1 MIVVFDTAVLVF
13 VVDEHAKAP
22 LDPATKKPVTDCQA
36 RVNHLIAT
44 LQRERATII
53 IPTPTLAEI
62 LVGAGPAM
70 AEWLST
76 LRRTKHV
83 KIVPFDERAA
93 IEHALREA
101 DRKAARAAGMPRAK
115 AKFDDQI
122 IAIAV
127 TERASVIYSDDPH
140 IQKRAPKGIKVVGIA
155 ELQLPPETQQGQ
167 LPFEGPDPAE
177 PTPEPEATPQGKAAA
192 DADGT
197 PPEAPVPDSKADHR
211 RGLEP
216 SENDMTGEPTPTPNC
231 AREPDGSQLPDKGA
245 EPTATEKKPPADR

>member
-1 MIVVFDTAVLVF
+1 M
-13 VVDEHAKAP
+13 VDEQAKAP

-44 LQRERATII
+44 LQQERATII

-62 LVGAGPAM
+62 LVGAGQAM
-70 AEWLST
+70 ADWHST
-76 LRRTKHV
+76 LRRTKHAR
-83 KIVPFDERAA
+83 IVPFDERAA

-101 DRKAARAAGMPRAK
+101 ERKAARAAGVPRAK

-140 IQKRAPKGIKVVGIA
+140 IRNGAPKGIKVIGIA
-155 ELQLPPETQQGQ
+155 ELPLPPEAQQGQ

-177 PTPEPEATPQGKAAA
+177 PDPQPEATPQGQAAA

-197 PPEAPVPDSKADHR
+197 PPEQPAAPASDSKAEPR
-211 RGLEP
+211 QVLEA
-216 SENDMTGEPTPTPNC
+216 SENEKTGEPTPKPNC
-231 AREPDGSQLPDKGA
+231 APEPDGSQLADKGA
-245 EPTATEKKPPADR
+245 EPTATARKPSADP